1 LSGKE
6 ELIIGLDIGTTKIC
20 AVVGDVSRGSVEIIG
35 VGKHPSEGMRKG
47 VVVDI
52 DQTVE
57 SIKKAVQEAELMAGC
72 EISSAYV
79 GIAGGHIKGIN
90 SQGAIAIK
98 GKEITRGDINRVID
112 AAKAVALPM
121 DREIIHVLT
130 QDFKVDEQDNI
141 QNPIGMTGVRLE
153 ANVHI
158 ISGAATSAH
167 NIIKCANQ
175 AGLDICDVVLETLAS
190 AEAVLT
196 HEEMKSGIGLMD
208 FGGGTTELAVFV
220 NGNLKHTSVL
230 SLGGNN
236 LSNDI
241 AVGLRTPFEFAEKI
255 KCAFGTL
262 SSTMIQPNDTIKVH
276 SIGGKPPR
284 ILSRQ
289 ILTEI
294 LEPRVDEM
302 FSIIM
307 AEMEKAEI
315 DKMIKSGMVIT
326 GGSAILPGMVELAE
340 EIFDCPVRIGV
351 PHSVSGLVDVIKSPI
366 YSTGVGLVIYG
377 LKNNPEKRFRIRDN
391 NSFNKVVL
399 RMKNWF
405 RDVI

>member
-1 LSGKE
+1 MSKKE

-20 AVVGDVSRGSVEIIG
+20 AVVGDVSSGGVEIIG
-35 VGKHPSEGMRKG
+35 VGKNPSEGMRKG
-47 VVVDI
+47 VIVDI

-57 SIKKAVQEAELMAGC
+57 SIKKAVQEAEMMAGC

-90 SQGAIAIK
+90 SQGVIAIK
-98 GKEITRGDINRVID
+98 EKEITARDINRVID
-112 AAKAVALPM
+112 AAKAVAMPM

-130 QDFKVDEQDNI
+130 QGFKVDKQDDI

-158 ISGAATSAH
+158 ISGAATSVH

-175 AGLDICDVVLETLAS
+175 AGLDICGIVLESLAS
-190 AEAVLT
+190 AESVLT
-196 HEEMKSGIGLMD
+196 QEEINAGIGLLD
-208 FGGGTTELAVFV
+208 FGGGTTDLAVFL

-255 KCAFGTL
+255 KCGFGTL
-262 SSTMIQPNDTIKVH
+262 SSSMIQPNDTIKVP
-276 SIGGKPPR
+276 SIGGREPR

-289 ILTEI
+289 ILSEI
-294 LEPRVDEM
+294 LEPRVEEM
-302 FSIIM
+302 FSIII
-307 AEMEKAEI
+307 AEMEIAGV
-315 DKMIKSGMVIT
+315 DKIIRPGMVIT
-326 GGSAILPGMVELAE
+326 GGSAVLPGMIELAE
-340 EIFDCPVRIGV
+340 DMFDCPVRIGV
-351 PHSVSGLVDVIKSPI
+351 PHSVSGLVDVIKNPI

-377 LKNNPEKRFRIRDN
+377 LKNNPEKKSHLRDKNIFN
-391 NSFNKVVL
+391 NVVV

-405 RDVI
+405 RDVV

>member
-1 LSGKE
+1 MSKKE

-20 AVVGDVSRGSVEIIG
+20 AVVGDVSSGGVEIIG

-57 SIKKAVQEAELMAGC
+57 SIKKAVQEAEMMAGC

-98 GKEITRGDINRVID
+98 EKEITDRDIIRVID

-130 QDFKVDEQDNI
+130 QGFKVDDQDDI

-167 NIIKCANQ
+167 NIVKCANQ
-175 AGLDICDVVLETLAS
+175 AGLDICDIVLESLAS
-190 AEAVLT
+190 AESVLT
-196 HEEMKSGIGLMD
+196 QEEINAGIGLLD
-208 FGGGTTELAVFV
+208 FGGGTTDLAVFL

-241 AVGLRTPFEFAEKI
+241 AVGLRTPFEFAERI
-255 KCAFGTL
+255 KCGFGAL
-262 SSTMIQPNDTIKVH
+262 SPSLMQPNDTIKVP
-276 SIGGKPPR
+276 SIGGRQPR

-289 ILTEI
+289 ILAEI
-294 LEPRVDEM
+294 LEPRVEEM
-302 FSIIM
+302 FSIIIT
-307 AEMEKAEI
+307 EMERAGV
-315 DKMIKSGMVIT
+315 DKMIRPGMVIT
-326 GGSAILPGMVELAE
+326 GGSAILPGMIELAE
-340 EIFDCPVRIGV
+340 EMFDCPVRIGA
-351 PHSVSGLVDVIKSPI
+351 PHSVSGLVDVIKNPI

-377 LKNNPEKRFRIRDN
+377 LKNNPEKKFRIRDRNIFN
-391 NSFNKVVL
+391 NVVE

-405 RDVI
+405 RDVV